1 MDPVHAVKGMNDLF
15 PADVARWQQIEAM
28 FRQVV
33 GLAGY
38 GEIRV
43 PIVEHTPL
51 YVRSVGEGTDIVDK
65 EMYSFAFHD
74 EAMTIRPEGTAG
86 VVRAFVE
93 HKMYSSEP
101 LARYAYLGPMFR
113 GERPA
118 RGRYRQFHQAGCE
131 AFGDG
136 GPGIDA
142 EMIAMLVD
150 YLKAVGAEG
159 ITVAINSIGDRGAKA
174 RYRDALV
181 AYLEP
186 HKSKLSSDSQRR
198 LTTNPLRILDSKNPD
213 DQALV
218 QDAPSVFDVLDDADR
233 AHFEQLE
240 AMLRA
245 MHVPFE
251 CEPRLVRGLDYYTRT
266 LFEVRCSNAELGA
279 QTAIAGGGRYDHLV
293 EELGGPDTPA
303 IGFAIGLERLLIA
316 TRAPQDAK
324 PFRVFIAPLGAR
336 AIEYALTLA
345 QSLRAAGIATIAD
358 TRGGSMKSMLR
369 RADSLQSKVAI
380 VLGDRELD
388 ARVAQVKDLANH
400 SQSEVA
406 LDDLVIKVTELAKV
420 GQGE

>member
-1 MDPVHAVKGMNDLF
+1 MNPVIAVKGMNDLF
-15 PADVARWQQIEAM
+15 PAEVARWQQIEAT
-28 FRQVV
+28 FRRVV

-65 EMYSFAFHD
+65 EMYSFTFHD

-131 AFGDG
+131 AFGDA

-150 YLKAVGAEG
+150 FLREVGAEG
-159 ITVAINSIGDRGAKA
+159 ITVALNSIGDRGAKA

-186 HKSKLSSDSQRR
+186 HKEKLSADSQRR
-198 LTTNPLRILDSKNPD
+198 LSTNPLRILDSKNPD
-213 DQALV
+213 DQVLV
-218 QDAPSVFDVLDDADR
+218 QEAPSVFDVLDDADR
-233 AHFEQLE
+233 AHFDQLQ
-240 AMLRA
+240 AMLQA
-245 MHVPFE
+245 MHVPFA

-293 EELGGPDTPA
+293 SELGGPDTPA

-316 TRAPQDAK
+316 TKALEVPP
-324 PFRVFIAPLGAR
+324 PFRAFIAPLGAR
-336 AIEYALTLA
+336 AIEFALTLA
-345 QSLRAAGIATIAD
+345 QSLRQAGIATIAD

-388 ARVAQVKDLANH
+388 AHVAQVKDLQNH
-400 SQSEVA
+400 TQSEMPLA
-406 LDDLVIKVTELAKV
+406 DLLVRLTELTKV
-420 GQGE
+420 GRPE